1 MFARQTDVNISPM
14 ADGVLLAIYFVVA
27 VLVFGVA
34 VPAGNFIPGMTIGA
48 ALGRTFGE
56 VPAPP
61 FRMRRTLRYAAI
73 LLPCATSSGLPS
85 LASPSSP
92 LPPAFR

>member
-61 FRMRRTLRYAAI
+61 LPHEEDSAAPTSI
-73 LLPCATSSGLPS
+73 SVHLYRSMDMLPHE
-85 LASPSSP
+85 
-92 LPPAFR
+92 